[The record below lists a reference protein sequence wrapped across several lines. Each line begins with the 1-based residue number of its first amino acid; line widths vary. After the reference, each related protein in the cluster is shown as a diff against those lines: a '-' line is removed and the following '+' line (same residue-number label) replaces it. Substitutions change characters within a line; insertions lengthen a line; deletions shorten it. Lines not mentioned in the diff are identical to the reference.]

1 MKKYLLNI
9 LKSYNRQVEIQLM
22 IIDEMINERI
32 ICDKKI
38 AERTTR
44 HISNGGACELPSA
57 VLLFK
62 FLPRLT
68 MTRFESRHYS
78 YAKRY
83 MKFRTPLLGMEE
95 YVKRNKLRYGGEKHG

>member
-83 MKFRTPLLGMEE
+83 GQGRDTAT
-95 YVKRNKLRYGGEKHG
+95 NKH